1 MYRQMRF
8 FPHFPSLCFPYRMFI
23 KLDAHYLYLIYTKS
37 LEPMRPTHLFRA
49 LLSVAAL
56 LIVINLDAQTLKSEE
71 IDQLKFRHIGPVG
84 NRVTC
89 VASSPG
95 NDMTYIVGAAT
106 GGIWKTT
113 DGGINWRAV
122 FDKENV
128 HAIGAV
134 AIATSDPRI
143 VYAGT
148 GESSIRSNISIGN
161 GVYKSTDGGET
172 WTNIGLEQSGRVSR
186 IIIHPTNPD
195 IAWVGALGHAYAPQ
209 KERGVYKT
217 NDGGKTWKQV
227 LFVDENTGVSDMVI
241 DPTNPRILFAGLWQL
256 SLKTWNRT
264 SGGPGSG
271 LYMSKDGGDTWT
283 RLKGAGLPEQ
293 PVGKIALSM
302 TPAAPDRV
310 YALIETGD
318 GLEKIGDKA
327 ESGELWRSDDKG
339 KSWRMINANR
349 NLTGRQAYY
358 TRVMASPDQI
368 NDVYFISSTFFTS
381 IDGGRSIEPI
391 MDFFGQP
398 NWDHHEMWIDPTNGN
413 RMAVAGDGG
422 ISISKN
428 RGKTW
433 MRVILPIAQLYHVT
447 VDNDVPYNVLTNRQD
462 GPAMRGPSRSGA
474 GGFFSFGIPTGMW
487 HDVGGGESGFA
498 TPDPKD
504 PNIVWSSASGTGAVG
519 GVVTRFNEKTRQYRQ
534 VEIWPEYTAGHTAS
548 EVKYRFQWT
557 FPLLISP
564 HNNNTVYATSQMV
577 HRTINGGQTWE
588 VISPDL
594 TLNDKTKQGN
604 SGGLTPDNIGVE
616 YANVIYAF
624 EESPVKQGVFW
635 AGTNDG
641 LIQLSQDNGKTWTN
655 VTKNILDLPA
665 LGTVRNIEAS
675 KWSEGKAFITVDFHE
690 VGNFQPFV
698 YKTSD
703 FGKTWKKIV
712 KGIQPGNLNY
722 ARNIK
727 EDPIRKGLLYLG
739 TESTLY
745 ISFDD
750 GENWQVFMSNLPHTP
765 MYWLEVQEHFN
776 DLVVG
781 TYGRGAWILDDL
793 TPLQQLPASN
803 STVKAA
809 LFNPKDA
816 YRFQPKTTTMQF
828 FPEPS
833 TGEDPPYGASL
844 NFWTNS
850 DKDSVKI
857 FVTSMT
863 GDTVKTF
870 KIKPK
875 SGINRLWWD
884 LRGKETRD
892 IKMRTTPTAAEW
904 VGLDQNRTRSPYIT
918 NQFRSYLVPPGK
930 YNLSMVSGDQKF
942 ASSINIL
949 KDPHSEGTAEDI
961 KAQTELLSK
970 MHADYNSALGMVNTI
985 EQIRRQVYDL
995 RDVLSR
1001 NPKYK
1006 SLTKAASR
1014 FDSTLTVVE
1023 GKLVQLKYTG
1033 TGQDDVRYPDML
1045 AGKIGYL
1052 AGAVATGDFAP
1063 TDSQKEVY
1071 AVLKSRLTETQAEF
1085 EKVMSTAYPDFL
1097 KQLLD
1102 NNIGPIVTDWKKK

>member
-1 MYRQMRF
+1 MT
-8 FPHFPSLCFPYRMFI
+8 PY
-23 KLDAHYLYLIYTKS
+23 
-37 LEPMRPTHLFRA
+37 
-49 LLSVAAL
+49 SVLRVMACAAAL
-56 LIVINLDAQTLKSEE
+56 LLAGSLAAQTLKAEE
-71 IDQLKFRHIGPVG
+71 VAQLKFRHIGPVG

-89 VASSPG
+89 VAGVPG
-95 NDMTYIVGAAT
+95 NDLLYIVGAAT
-106 GGIWKTT
+106 GGVWKTS
-113 DGGINWRAV
+113 DGGLTWKPV
-122 FDKENV
+122 FDKEKA

-134 AIATSDPRI
+134 AISMSDPRV
-143 VYAGT
+143 VYVGT
-148 GESSIRSNISIGN
+148 GESSIRSNVSIGN

-172 WTNIGLEQSGRVSR
+172 WTLIGLENAGRVSR

-195 IAWVGALGHAYAPQ
+195 IAWVGALGHAYSPQ
-209 KERGVYKT
+209 KERGLHKT
-217 NDGGKTWKQV
+217 TDGGKTWKQV
-227 LFVDENTGVSDMVI
+227 LFVDENTGVSDIAI
-241 DPTNPRILFAGLWQL
+241 DPTNPRILFAGMWQL

-264 SGGPGSG
+264 SGGVGGG
-271 LYMSKDGGDTWT
+271 LYSSKDGGDTWT
-283 RLKGAGLPEQ
+283 RLKGAGLPEA

-318 GLEKIGDKA
+318 GVEKIGDKG

-339 KSWRMINANR
+339 TSWRMINANR

-358 TRVMASPDQI
+358 TRVSASPDQI

-381 IDGGRSIEPI
+381 IDGGRSIEPV

-428 RGKTW
+428 RAKTW
-433 MRVILPIAQLYHVT
+433 QRTTLPIAQLYHIT
-447 VDNDVPYNVLTNRQD
+447 VDNAIPYNVLTNRQD
-462 GPAMRGPSRSGA
+462 GPAMRGPSRSGI
-474 GGFFSFGIPTGMW
+474 GGFFSFGIATGLW

-519 GVVTRFNEKTRQYRQ
+519 GVVTRYNEKTRHFRQ

-564 HNNNTVYATSQMV
+564 HDNNTVYATSQVV
-577 HRTINGGQTWE
+577 HRTRNGGQTWE
-588 VISPDL
+588 AISPDL
-594 TLNDKTKQGN
+594 TLNDKSKQGS

-624 EESPVKQGVFW
+624 EESPVRQGVFW

-641 LIQLSQDNGKTWTN
+641 LVQLSQDGGKTWTN
-655 VTKNILDLPA
+655 VTKNLLELPP

-675 KWSEGKAFITVDFHE
+675 KWSEGKAFVTVDFHE
-690 VGNFQPFV
+690 VGNFQPYV
-698 YKTSD
+698 YRTTD

-712 KGIQPGNLNY
+712 KGVEAGNLNY
-722 ARNIK
+722 CRSIK

-745 ISFDD
+745 VSFDD

-793 TPLQQLPASN
+793 TPLQQLPAN
-803 STVKAA
+803 NGTVKAA

-816 YRFQPKTTTMQF
+816 YRFQSKTSTMQF

-844 NFWTNS
+844 NFWSNN
-850 DKDSVKI
+850 DKDSVKLFI
-857 FVTSMT
+857 TGTS

-870 KIKPK
+870 KLKSKP
-875 SGINRLWWD
+875 GINRVWWD
-884 LRGKETRD
+884 LRGKETRNVV
-892 IKMRTTPTAAEW
+892 MRTQPAAADW
-904 VGLDQNRTRSPYIT
+904 VSLDKNRTRTGYIS
-918 NQFRSYLVPPGK
+918 NPFRSYLVLPGK
-930 YNLSMVSGDQKF
+930 YTVSMVAGDQKF
-942 ASSINIL
+942 TSSINII
-949 KDPHSEGTAEDI
+949 KDPNSEGTPADI
-961 KAQTELLSK
+961 QAQAELLTK
-970 MHADYNSALGMVNTI
+970 MHADYNTAVDMVNQI
-985 EQIRRQVYDL
+985 EWTRRQISDL
-995 RDVLSR
+995 RDVLGAKS
-1001 NPKYK
+1001 KYK
-1006 SLTKAASR
+1006 GLAKSAAKL
-1014 FDSTLTVVE
+1014 DSALTVVE

-1033 TGQDDVRYPDML
+1033 TGQDDVRYPEML

-1052 AGAVATGDFAP
+1052 AGAVGTGDFAP
-1063 TDSQKEVY
+1063 TDSHKEVY
-1071 AVLKSRLTETQAEF
+1071 SMLKGRLTETQAEYD
-1085 EKVMSTAYPDFL
+1085 KLMTTAFL
-1097 KQLLD
+1097 EFIKQLLD
-1102 NNIGPIVTDWKKK
+1102 NNIGPIVTDWRKK